1 MYQRYT
7 LAALVDLPQRGIAM
21 IALGF
26 FGPGPQPSSRPV
38 QGRLRRPR
46 KRRWRIAT
54 ALSFAMISGL
64 VIAAITADDKCK
76 SQNSRCGQFAWKQAH
91 WLGDAECRQPQSD
104 ALYGVP

>member
-1 MYQRYT
+1 
-7 LAALVDLPQRGIAM
+7 M

-76 SQNSRCGQFAWKQAH
+76 SQNSRWGQFAWKQAH

-104 ALYGVP
+104 ALPHGVP